1 MEQSKAVETIEALR
15 PKTVNLENSLL
26 WASLKQYMEHNEELR
41 KALLEA
47 AETIVRQ
54 TDMIE
59 LLHEKL
65 DAGKTFKYY

>member
-15 PKTVNLENSLL
+15 PKTVNHENSLL
-26 WASLKQYMEHNEELR
+26 WASLKQCMEHNEELR